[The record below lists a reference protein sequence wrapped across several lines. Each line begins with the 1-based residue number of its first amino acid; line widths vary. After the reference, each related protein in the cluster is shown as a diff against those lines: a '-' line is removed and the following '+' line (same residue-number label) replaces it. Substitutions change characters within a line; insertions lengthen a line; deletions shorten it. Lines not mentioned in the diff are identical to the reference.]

1 MEERDKRLIEYS
13 VEAVIMA
20 WLAYLFFYQN
30 FLLYRWHRG
39 LPLPSRWPFA
49 LLGIVTGGMFL
60 WYELVKLE
68 RELETE
74 GETRPPVARS
84 IAPNGG
90 EKEGGEDP
98 GDGEDG
104 DVTVKK
110 GG

>member
-1 MEERDKRLIEYS
+1 
-13 VEAVIMA
+13 
-20 WLAYLFFYQN
+20 
-30 FLLYRWHRG
+30 
-39 LPLPSRWPFA
+39 
-49 LLGIVTGGMFL
+49 MFL

-90 EKEGGEDP
+90 GEKEGGEDP
-98 GDGEDG
+98 GDGGEDGG
-104 DVTVKK
+104 DVTVK